1 MSLVDLCVRRPVF
14 ATMLVVALVVLGIAS
29 YRDLGLDLFPKV
41 DIPTV
46 TVTTRLPGAS
56 PEEVESQI
64 TKRVEEAVN
73 TINAIDE
80 LRSTTIEGRSQVFI
94 SFLLERELDPAAND
108 VREKVATIVSQFPP
122 GTESPVIEKFDVDAA
137 PVMALVVS
145 GERSARE
152 ITELADKRI
161 KRALET
167 VKDIGGITL
176 VGERKR
182 EIQVAVDP
190 HRLAAYGLSIQ
201 QVKSALGG
209 QNVEIPGG
217 RLTGPQRE
225 EGLRTLGRVDS
236 VPGFEGVVVAETPRG
251 PVRIR
256 DIGVVID
263 AEEEPRSLSR
273 LDGKNAIALLVR
285 KQSGTNTV
293 AVVERVKARLRET
306 QKTLPPDISVEA
318 VRDQS
323 RFIGR
328 ALGEV
333 QHHLVLGAIFA
344 SLIVWLF
351 LGWRNWRPALIAAIS
366 IPTSIVAT
374 FFAMRWAGFTLNN
387 VTMLGLSV
395 STGIVIDDAIIVLE
409 NIFRHIDEEGR
420 SAREAA
426 VAGAREIA
434 LAVLATTL
442 SLIAIF
448 FPVAFMGG
456 LVGRFWRSFGLTVS
470 FAIMVSLLVAFT
482 LVPMLAARVLRRRA
496 EAHAG
501 APAAGGHGS
510 KSAVYR
516 RVEAAYEAVLAVSLR
531 HRLAAVVATLLL
543 LGGTLYLARGL
554 KADFIVDD
562 DMSEFEVIVETPP
575 GSALAQSDTIVRRL
589 EDELRQVPEVERLFT
604 TIGARGGF
612 VSNVTD
618 GSIYVGLRHMSR
630 RTRTQF
636 DVMQEVRRRFR
647 AYPDLRVSVQQVS
660 LVSGGGFRQTPFNL
674 ILRGPD
680 LDRLD
685 GYTQALVRRLSAIPG
700 FVDVDT
706 GQTQRSPELQLVVDR
721 QRAADLGVRM
731 ADVAASL
738 RVLVGGEKVGF
749 YREEGEQYDVTLR
762 LGEAFRRDATTL
774 PELTVP
780 GTGGQLVR
788 LANIARLVPGM
799 SPGQIDRYAQER
811 QITVVANLYQK
822 PLGEAMQQALG
833 IVRELDMPAVYQAIP
848 LGRAKLMQEAF
859 WNFMVAFLLALTFI
873 YMVLAAQFESFVH
886 PVTIMISMFL
896 AVPFGLLAL
905 VITGNTLNI
914 YAIMG
919 MFLLMG
925 VVKKNAILQVDY
937 TNVLRERGLPRDEA
951 QLQADRARLR
961 PILMTTFAII
971 AGMLPVAMGR
981 GDGSASRAALAVA
994 VVGGQALCLVVTL
1007 IITPVVYSLFD
1018 DFRGLPRRVRAWRPA
1033 WRPRATLGR
1042 RLEEAM
1048 NGPRP

>member
-14 ATMLVVALVVLGIAS
+14 ATMLIVSLVTLGIAS

-46 TVTTRLPGAS
+46 TVTTLLPGAS
-56 PEEVESQI
+56 PEEVESQL
-64 TKRVEEAVN
+64 TKKVEEVVN
-73 TINAIDE
+73 TINGIDE
-80 LRSTTIEGRSQVFI
+80 LRSTTLEGRSQVFI
-94 SFLLERELDPAAND
+94 SFLLERNIDEAAND

-145 GERSARE
+145 GQRSPRE

-167 VKDIGGITL
+167 VKDIGAITL
-176 VGERKR
+176 VGDRKR
-182 EIQVAVDP
+182 EIQVGVDP
-190 HRLAAYGLSIQ
+190 HRLAAYNLSIQ
-201 QVKSALGG
+201 QVKNALA
-209 QNVEIPGG
+209 QQSVEIPGG
-217 RLTGPQRE
+217 RLTGAHRE
-225 EGLRTLGRVDS
+225 EGLRTLGRVES
-236 VPGFEGVVVAETPRG
+236 VAGFEALVVAETPRG

-256 DIGVVID
+256 DVGEVLD

-273 LDGKNAIALLVR
+273 LDGRAAVSLLVR

-293 AVVERVKARLRET
+293 AVVDRVKARLADLQR
-306 QKTLPPDISVEA
+306 TLPADIAVEV

-323 RFIGR
+323 RFIKR

-333 QHHLVLGAIFA
+333 QHHLLLGALFA
-344 SLIVWLF
+344 SLIVWIF

-366 IPTSIVAT
+366 IPTSLIAT
-374 FFAMRWAGFTLNN
+374 FFAMRLAGFTLNN
-387 VTMLGLSV
+387 ITMLGLSV

-409 NIFRHIDEEGR
+409 NIFRHMDEEGR
-420 SAREAA
+420 PAREAA
-426 VAGAREIA
+426 VTGAREIV
-434 LAVLATTL
+434 LAVVATTL

-470 FAIMVSLLVAFT
+470 FAILVSLLVAFT
-482 LVPMLAARVLRRRA
+482 LVPMLAARVLRRVA
-496 EAHAG
+496 GAGHAG
-501 APAAGGHGS
+501 AGAA
-510 KSAVYR
+510 KSGFYG
-516 RVEAAYEAVLAVSLR
+516 RVEAGYEAILRVGLR
-531 HRLAAVVATLLL
+531 HRLLTVLATLCLVAV
-543 LGGTLYLARGL
+543 TLFLSRNL
-554 KADFIVDD
+554 KTDFIVAD
-562 DMSEFEVIVETPP
+562 DMSEFEIVLETPP
-575 GSALAQSDTIVRRL
+575 GASLTQSDAILRRV
-589 EDELRQVPEVERLFT
+589 ETELRQIPEVERLFT
-604 TIGARGGF
+604 TIGVRGGF

-618 GSIYVGLRHMSR
+618 ASIYVGLRHM
-630 RTRTQF
+630 TQRNRDQF
-636 DVMQEVRRRFR
+636 TIMQEVRRRLR
-647 AYPDLRVSVQQVS
+647 TYPDLRASVQQVS

-674 ILRGPD
+674 ILRGAD
-680 LDRLD
+680 LDRLSASAQ
-685 GYTQALVRRLSAIPG
+685 TLVQRLFAIPG

-706 GQTQRSPELQLVVDR
+706 GQAQRSPELQIVVDR
-721 QRAADLGVRM
+721 ARAADLGVRM
-731 ADVAASL
+731 ADVADSL

-749 YREEGEQYDVTLR
+749 YREEGEQYDVRLR
-762 LGEAFRRDATTL
+762 LAEAYRRDASAL

-780 GTGGQLVR
+780 AAGGQLVR
-788 LANIARLVPGM
+788 LGNLARVEAGM

-811 QITVVANLYQK
+811 QVTVVANLYNK
-822 PLGEAMQQALG
+822 PLGEAMQEALA
-833 IVRELDMPAVYQAIP
+833 IVRELELPPGYQAIP
-848 LGRAKLMQEAF
+848 LGQAKLMQEAF
-859 WNFMVAFLLALTFI
+859 SNFLVAFLLALTFI

-886 PVTIMISMFL
+886 PVTIMSSMFL
-896 AVPFGLLAL
+896 ALPFGLLAL
-905 VITGNTLNI
+905 VLTGNTLNI

-937 TNVLRERGLPRDEA
+937 TNVLRARGLGRTEA

-961 PILMTTFAII
+961 PILMTTLAII

-1007 IITPVVYSLFD
+1007 VITPVVYSLFD
-1018 DFRGLPRRVRAWRPA
+1018 DFRGLPRRALAWRPA
-1033 WRPRATLGR
+1033 WRPRLPLGR

-1048 NGPRP
+1048 NGPRRS